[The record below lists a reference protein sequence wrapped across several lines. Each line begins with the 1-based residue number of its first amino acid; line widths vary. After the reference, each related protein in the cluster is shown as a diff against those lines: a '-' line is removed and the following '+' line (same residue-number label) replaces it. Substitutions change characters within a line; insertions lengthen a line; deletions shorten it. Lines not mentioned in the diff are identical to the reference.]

1 MSTAAAR
8 ALWVTGPGRAEI
20 RAETLA
26 APGDGDLLV
35 RTLLSGI
42 SRGTESLVFNGRVPP
57 SEHGRMRAPF
67 QAGDFPAPVK
77 YGYSNVGV
85 VEQGSP
91 ELVGR
96 RVFCLYPHQTRYV
109 VPAAAVH
116 PLPDTL
122 PPERALLI
130 PNLQTAINGIWDAG
144 PRIGDRIAVV
154 GAGTVGCLVAWLAAR
169 IPGCDVELIDVDPAK
184 AAAAAALGVPFA
196 PPDRAHADA
205 DLVVHASGNP
215 AGLARALALAA
226 FEATVLEMSWFG
238 DAPVTLPLGE
248 AFHSRR
254 LTLRASQVSAI
265 APPQRSRWSERRRT
279 ELAVALLADPSLDAL
294 ISGHSPFDALPATL
308 AELAA
313 PGSHALCHAIDYP

>member
-1 MSTAAAR
+1 MSTADAR

-20 RAETLA
+20 RAETLP
-26 APGDGDLLV
+26 APGDGDVLV

-42 SRGTESLVFNGRVPP
+42 SRGTESLVFNGHVPP
-57 SEHGRMRAPF
+57 SEHARMRAPF

-77 YGYSNVGV
+77 YGYTNVGV
-85 VEQGSP
+85 VEQGSA
-91 ELVGR
+91 ELLGR
-96 RVFCLYPHQTRYV
+96 RVFCLYPHQTYYV

-116 PLPDTL
+116 PLPDAL
-122 PPERALLI
+122 PSERALLI
-130 PNLQTAINGIWDAG
+130 PNLQTAINGLWDAG
-144 PRIGDRIAVV
+144 PRIGDRISVV

-169 IPGCDVELIDVDPAK
+169 MPGCDVELIDVDPAK

-196 PPDRAHADA
+196 PPDRARADA
-205 DLVVHASGNP
+205 DLVVHASGDP

-238 DAPVTLPLGE
+238 DAAVTLPLGE

-254 LTLRASQVSAI
+254 LTLRASQVGAI
-265 APPQRSRWSERRRT
+265 APPQRGRWTERRRT
-279 ELAVALLADPSLDAL
+279 ELALGLLADASLDAL

-313 PGSHALCHAIDYP
+313 PGSHALCHAIDYS